1 MRSNN
6 NINNNRFSLRKTIK
20 NLPLVPGLIALFLI
34 YFPIFWLMLLSFSA
48 EPLTGVPGGWHF
60 EWYVDMVY
68 GADRREGEA
77 FVGDF
82 QLKEPLTKSIS
93 IAILTSILC
102 MFSAVLVGR
111 VLPNMKSQ
119 GFLLFG
125 FMVPL
130 MVPGIVVGIGMFLFF
145 RVGLGIKMGTWS
157 LALAHFVWAFP
168 FCLLVI
174 LVVVSRLD
182 QRILEAA
189 RDLGASK
196 LQTFFQIELPIIKPG
211 IFAAGFFG
219 FLLSFNEL
227 PFSIFMRK
235 GDMTLPIYLWIQSGA
250 HNSSV
255 PLIFALSTIIALAS
269 MIITYIIVRVG
280 FGKD

>member
-1 MRSNN
+1 MGLPK
-6 NINNNRFSLRKTIK
+6 NINSFFFYVRKTTR
-20 NLPLVPGLIALFLI
+20 NLTLVPGLIALFLI
-34 YFPIFWLMLLSFSA
+34 YFPIFWLMLLSFSE

-60 EWYVDMVY
+60 DWYVDMVY

-93 IAILTSILC
+93 LAILTSFLC
-102 MFSAVLVGR
+102 MISAVLVGR
-111 VLPNMKSQ
+111 ALPKIKSQ
-119 GFLLFG
+119 GFLLFA

-145 RVGLGIKMGTWS
+145 RIGLGIKMGSWS

-182 QRILEAA
+182 QRVLEAA

-196 LQTFFQIELPIIKPG
+196 LQVFFQIELPIIKPG

-255 PLIFALSTIIALAS
+255 PLIFALSTIIALIS
-269 MIITYIIVRVG
+269 MVITYTIVKVG

>member
-1 MRSNN
+1 MPL
-6 NINNNRFSLRKTIK
+6 LRKRNK
-20 NLPLVPGLIALFLI
+20 SYSRKALKMVPLILGLVALFFI

-60 EWYVDMVY
+60 DWYIDMVY

-82 QLKEPLTKSIS
+82 QLKEPLIKSIS
-93 IAILTSILC
+93 IATLTSVLC
-102 MFSAVLVGR
+102 MISAVLVGR
-111 VLPNMKSQ
+111 VLPNMRNQ
-119 GFLLFG
+119 GLLLFG
-125 FMVPL
+125 FLVPL
-130 MVPGIVVGIGMFLFF
+130 MVPGIVVGMAMFLFF
-145 RVGLGIKMGTWS
+145 RIGLGIKMGTWS

-182 QRILEAA
+182 QRVLEAA

-196 LQTFFQIELPIIKPG
+196 IQTFFQIELPIIKPG

-255 PLIFALSTIIALAS
+255 PLIFALSTIIALIS
-269 MIITYIIVRVG
+269 MVITYLIVRLG
-280 FGKD
+280 FKNG

>member
-1 MRSNN
+1 MGLPK
-6 NINNNRFSLRKTIK
+6 NINSFVFYLRKNTR
-20 NLPLVPGLIALFLI
+20 NLALVPGLLALFLI
-34 YFPIFWLMLLSFSA
+34 YFPIFWLMLLSFSE
-48 EPLTGVPGGWHF
+48 EPLTGIPGGWHF

-93 IAILTSILC
+93 IAILTSFLC
-102 MFSAVLVGR
+102 MISAVLVGR
-111 VLPNMKSQ
+111 ALPKMKSQ
-119 GFLLFG
+119 GFLLFA

-145 RVGLGIKMGTWS
+145 RIGLGIKMGSWS

-182 QRILEAA
+182 QRVLEAA

-196 LQTFFQIELPIIKPG
+196 LQVFFQIELPIIKPG

-255 PLIFALSTIIALAS
+255 PLIFALSTIIALVS

-280 FGKD
+280 FGKE

>member
-1 MRSNN
+1 
-6 NINNNRFSLRKTIK
+6 
-20 NLPLVPGLIALFLI
+20 
-34 YFPIFWLMLLSFSA
+34 
-48 EPLTGVPGGWHF
+48 
-60 EWYVDMVY
+60 
-68 GADRREGEA
+68 
-77 FVGDF
+77 
-82 QLKEPLTKSIS
+82 
-93 IAILTSILC
+93 
-102 MFSAVLVGR
+102 
-111 VLPNMKSQ
+111 
-119 GFLLFG
+119 
-125 FMVPL
+125 

-182 QRILEAA
+182 QRVLEAA
-189 RDLGASK
+189 RDLGASRM
-196 LQTFFQIELPIIKPG
+196 QTFFQIELPIIKPG

-255 PLIFALSTIIALAS
+255 PLIFALSTIIALVS
-269 MIITYIIVRVG
+269 MIITYVIVRFG
-280 FGKD
+280 FGRE

>member
-1 MRSNN
+1 MQFYKN
-6 NINNNRFSLRKTIK
+6 NIKRGALRRMVR
-20 NLPLVPGLIALFLI
+20 NLPLIPGLIALFFI

-60 EWYVDMVY
+60 DWYVDMVY

-82 QLKEPLTKSIS
+82 QLKEPLTKSMG

-102 MFSAVLVGR
+102 MISAVLVGR

-119 GFLLFG
+119 GFLLFC

-182 QRILEAA
+182 QRVLEAA
-189 RDLGASK
+189 RDLGASRM
-196 LQTFFQIELPIIKPG
+196 QTFFQIELPIIKPG

-255 PLIFALSTIIALAS
+255 PLIFALSTIIALVS
-269 MIITYIIVRVG
+269 MIITYVIVRFG
-280 FGKD
+280 FGRE

>member
-1 MRSNN
+1 MSFDR
-6 NINNNRFSLRKTIK
+6 IIK
-20 NLPLVPGLIALFLI
+20 NLPIVLGAVALFLI
-34 YFPIFWLMLLSFSA
+34 YFPIFWLILLSFSA
-48 EPLTGVPGGWHF
+48 EPLTGIPGGWHVD
-60 EWYVDMVY
+60 WYVDMIY

-93 IAILTSILC
+93 IATLTSILC
-102 MFSAVLVGR
+102 MISAVLVGR
-111 VLPNMKSQ
+111 ILPTMKSQ
-119 GFLLFG
+119 GILLFG
-125 FMVPL
+125 FLLPL
-130 MVPGIVVGIGMFLFF
+130 MVPGIVVGMAMFLFF
-145 RVGLGIKMGTWS
+145 RIGLGIKMGTWS
-157 LALAHFVWAFP
+157 LVLAHFVWAFP

-182 QRILEAA
+182 QRVLEAA

-196 LQTFFQIELPIIKPG
+196 IQTFLQIELPIIKPG

-255 PLIFALSTIIALAS
+255 PLIFALSTIIALIS
-269 MIITYIIVRVG
+269 IVITYLIVRLG

>member
-1 MRSNN
+1 MN
-6 NINNNRFSLRKTIK
+6 
-20 NLPLVPGLIALFLI
+20 FL
-34 YFPIFWLMLLSFSA
+34 
-48 EPLTGVPGGWHF
+48 
-60 EWYVDMVY
+60 
-68 GADRREGEA
+68 DRREGEA

-82 QLKEPLTKSIS
+82 QLKEPLTKSIA
-93 IAILTSILC
+93 IAALTSILC
-102 MFSAVLVGR
+102 MLSAVLVGR
-111 VLPNMKSQ
+111 TLPKMKNQ
-119 GFLLFG
+119 GVLLFG
-125 FMVPL
+125 FLVPL

-145 RVGLGIKMGTWS
+145 RIGLGIKMGTWS

-174 LVVVSRLD
+174 LVVISRLD

-189 RDLGASK
+189 RDLGATK
-196 LQTFFQIELPIIKPG
+196 VQTFFQIELPIIKPG

-255 PLIFALSTIIALAS
+255 PLIFALSTIITIIS
-269 MIITYIIVRVG
+269 MVVTYLIVRVG
-280 FGKD
+280 FGKE

>member
-1 MRSNN
+1 MQFYKN
-6 NINNNRFSLRKTIK
+6 NIQSGALRRMVR
-20 NLPLVPGLIALFLI
+20 NLPLIPGLIALFFI

-60 EWYVDMVY
+60 DWYVDMVY

-82 QLKEPLTKSIS
+82 QLKEPLIKSMG

-102 MFSAVLVGR
+102 MISAVLVGR

-119 GFLLFG
+119 GFLLFC

-182 QRILEAA
+182 QRVLEAA
-189 RDLGASK
+189 RDLGASRM
-196 LQTFFQIELPIIKPG
+196 QTFFQIELPIIKPG

-255 PLIFALSTIIALAS
+255 PLIFALSTIIALVS
-269 MIITYIIVRVG
+269 MIITYVIVRFG
-280 FGKD
+280 FGRE

>member
-1 MRSNN
+1 MSQNRKNKFR
-6 NINNNRFSLRKTIK
+6 INKMLRLIPVTLGSL
-20 NLPLVPGLIALFLI
+20 ALFFI

-48 EPLTGVPGGWHF
+48 EPLTGIPGGWHF

-82 QLKEPLTKSIS
+82 QLKEPLTKSIV
-93 IAILTSILC
+93 IATLTSLLC
-102 MFSAVLVGR
+102 MVSAVLVGR
-111 VLPNMKSQ
+111 SLPKMKSQ
-119 GFLLFG
+119 GLLLFG
-125 FMVPL
+125 FLVPL

-145 RVGLGIKMGTWS
+145 RIGLGIKMGTWS

-189 RDLGASK
+189 RDLGATK
-196 LQTFFQIELPIIKPG
+196 TQTFFQIELPIIKPG

-255 PLIFALSTIIALAS
+255 PLIFALSTIITIIS
-269 MIITYIIVRVG
+269 MLVTYLIVRVG
-280 FGKD
+280 FGKE

>member
-1 MRSNN
+1 MP
-6 NINNNRFSLRKTIK
+6 IFSAAHVSFDRIIK
-20 NLPLVPGLIALFLI
+20 NLPIVLGAVALFLI
-34 YFPIFWLMLLSFSA
+34 YFPIFWLILLSFSA
-48 EPLTGVPGGWHF
+48 EPLTGIPGGWHVD
-60 EWYVDMVY
+60 WYIDMIY

-93 IAILTSILC
+93 IATLTSILC
-102 MFSAVLVGR
+102 MISAVLVGR
-111 VLPNMKSQ
+111 ILPTMKSQ
-119 GFLLFG
+119 GILLFG
-125 FMVPL
+125 FLLPL
-130 MVPGIVVGIGMFLFF
+130 MVPGIVVGMAMFLFF
-145 RVGLGIKMGTWS
+145 RIGLGIKMGTWS
-157 LALAHFVWAFP
+157 LVLAHFVWAFP

-182 QRILEAA
+182 QRVLEAA

-196 LQTFFQIELPIIKPG
+196 IQTFLQIELPIIKPG

-255 PLIFALSTIIALAS
+255 PLIFALSTIIALIS
-269 MIITYIIVRVG
+269 IVITYLIVRLG

>member
-1 MRSNN
+1 MQFYKN
-6 NINNNRFSLRKTIK
+6 NIQRGALRRMVR
-20 NLPLVPGLIALFLI
+20 NLPLIPGLIALFFI

-60 EWYVDMVY
+60 DWYVDMVY

-82 QLKEPLTKSIS
+82 QLKEPLIKSMG

-102 MFSAVLVGR
+102 MISAVLVGR

-119 GFLLFG
+119 GFLLFC

-182 QRILEAA
+182 QRVLEAA
-189 RDLGASK
+189 RDLGASRM
-196 LQTFFQIELPIIKPG
+196 QTFFQIELPIIKPG

-255 PLIFALSTIIALAS
+255 PLIFALSTIIALVS
-269 MIITYIIVRVG
+269 MIITYVIVRFG
-280 FGKD
+280 FGRE

>member
-1 MRSNN
+1 MQFYKN
-6 NINNNRFSLRKTIK
+6 NIQRGALRRMVR
-20 NLPLVPGLIALFLI
+20 NLPLIPGLIALFFI

-60 EWYVDMVY
+60 DWYVDMVY

-82 QLKEPLTKSIS
+82 QLKEPLIKSMG

-102 MFSAVLVGR
+102 MISAVLVGR

-119 GFLLFG
+119 GFLLFC

-182 QRILEAA
+182 QRVLEAA
-189 RDLGASK
+189 RDLGASRM
-196 LQTFFQIELPIIKPG
+196 QTFFQIELPIIKPG

-255 PLIFALSTIIALAS
+255 PLIFALSTIIALFS
-269 MIITYIIVRVG
+269 MIITYVIVRFG
-280 FGKD
+280 FGRE

>member
-1 MRSNN
+1 
-6 NINNNRFSLRKTIK
+6 
-20 NLPLVPGLIALFLI
+20 
-34 YFPIFWLMLLSFSA
+34 
-48 EPLTGVPGGWHF
+48 
-60 EWYVDMVY
+60 
-68 GADRREGEA
+68 
-77 FVGDF
+77 
-82 QLKEPLTKSIS
+82 
-93 IAILTSILC
+93 
-102 MFSAVLVGR
+102 
-111 VLPNMKSQ
+111 MKSQ
-119 GFLLFG
+119 GFLLFC

-182 QRILEAA
+182 QRVLEAA
-189 RDLGASK
+189 RDLGASRM
-196 LQTFFQIELPIIKPG
+196 QTFFQIELPIIKPG

-255 PLIFALSTIIALAS
+255 PLIFALSTIIALVS
-269 MIITYIIVRVG
+269 MIITYVIVRFG
-280 FGKD
+280 FGRE